1 MIRLG
6 EETKRMA
13 NLTSKEATALEEQL
27 GSEQVLIAKYR
38 GMAAMCSDA
47 VIKTKLEQ
55 IASRHQ
61 QHYDRIVGYL
71 K

>member
-1 MIRLG
+1 
-6 EETKRMA
+6 MA

-27 GSEQVLIAKYR
+27 SSEQVLVAKYR
-38 GMAAMCSDA
+38 SMASMCSDA
-47 VIKTKLEQ
+47 AIKTKLEG

-61 QHYDRIVGYL
+61 QHFDRIAAYL

>member
-1 MIRLG
+1 
-6 EETKRMA
+6 MA
-13 NLTSKEATALEEQL
+13 NLTSKEMTALEEQL
-27 GSEQVLIAKYR
+27 GSEQVLVAKYR

-47 VIKTKLEQ
+47 VIKNKLEQ
-55 IASRHQ
+55 IADRHQ

>member
-1 MIRLG
+1 MLKIW
-6 EETKRMA
+6 EPESTKFSQA
-13 NLTSKEATALEEQL
+13 SKEATALEEQL

-38 GMAAMCSDA
+38 GMATMCTDA
-47 VIKTKLEQ
+47 VIKTKLDQ